1 MPTPSQQIHKTVAD
15 TALPYVTNSSVIST
29 DPQYIGGL
37 NVMTSLRQWAERR
50 PGFSQ
55 SVEPTPTAFSSLQ
68 RQFVWRRWTTPG
80 TTKAG
85 KFFWMGCDISG
96 GVAKVYKMEIG
107 TDASAVLLFTSTS
120 GEPFDFVNSNNT
132 VYFGNGT
139 NMKKYDG
146 TNLWNWGIAAP
157 LAAPTVILVAGT
169 ANVYASWCYLYTY
182 FNSVTGHESSP
193 SLIGP
198 CTGVFAAKD
207 VQIGVVASTD
217 PQVDQIRIYRTPDGG
232 AQDPKEMQEISGSP
246 FANATTTYTD
256 NTADANLSLRT
267 APLFF
272 RNDPPTPS
280 FLCTNSK
287 CYAQGRIWTFKNNNT
302 FYSGF
307 EEISNGVPEECFPGG
322 GDGNVYTWDNEVTA
336 HAGLPDGL
344 AVFTPERIW
353 KVEGD
358 SLDTFRRYQLLEKR
372 GTRSRTAVATL
383 GSSVAWL
390 DTSNTFWVSDMGEI
404 GLGIRPDLQNINPD
418 LSSVAIHISG
428 LFHWVTLLD
437 GGTGKLFV
445 YDLDRQQWMPPWQI
459 GTTGSALTSAET
471 SVGAI
476 QLLLARNRTKALQL
490 VSGTYTDDVS
500 TYAASV
506 QTNMYRLTPESAPPW
521 KGVLDYVELK
531 GDAVLAS
538 NVSQLTDDDP
548 TTGTYIT
555 IPTTGSPQAS
565 PDITSGPNLK
575 TTRYD
580 SNTPTAQMLSL
591 QIQWA
596 AANSNFHLYQTV
608 ASMHS
613 VGQ

>member
-1 MPTPSQQIHKTVAD
+1 MPTPSQQVHKTVAD

-29 DPQYIGGL
+29 DPQYIGGS

-55 SVEPTPTAFSSLQ
+55 TVETVATAFANLQ

-80 TTKAG
+80 TAKAG

-96 GVAKVYKMEIG
+96 AFAKVYKMELG
-107 TDASAVLLFTSTS
+107 VDASAVLLWTSTS
-120 GEPFDFVNSNNT
+120 AESFDFVNSNNT

-139 NMKKYDG
+139 DMKKYDG
-146 TNLWNWGIAAP
+146 TTLSNWGITAP
-157 LAAPTVILVAGT
+157 SVAPTIALVAGT

-182 FNSVTGHESSP
+182 YNSGTGHESSP
-193 SLIGP
+193 SAIGP

-207 VQIGVVASTD
+207 VQIGVTASTD
-217 PQVDQIRIYRTPDGG
+217 PQVDKIRIYRTPDGG
-232 AQDPKEMQEISGSP
+232 AQNPQQMNEISGSP

-256 NTADANLSLRT
+256 NTPDATLILNLRT
-267 APLFF
+267 APAFL
-272 RNDPPTPS
+272 RNDPPPAS
-280 FLCTNSK
+280 FLCTNSR
-287 CYAQGRIWTFKNNNT
+287 CYAQGRIWIFKNNNT
-302 FYSGF
+302 FFSGF
-307 EEISNGVPEECFPGG
+307 EEISNGVPEECFPSGL
-322 GDGNVYTWDNEVTA
+322 DGNVYPWDNEVTG
-336 HAGLPDGL
+336 HAGLPDGI
-344 AVFTPERIW
+344 AVFTPERVF

-358 SLDTFRRYQLLEKR
+358 SLDTFRRYTLLEKR
-372 GTRSRTAVATL
+372 GTRSRTAIATL

-390 DTSNTFWVSDMGEI
+390 DTSNTFWVSDMGEV
-404 GLGIRPDLQNINPD
+404 GLDIRPDLRSIDPARC
-418 LSSVAIHISG
+418 SVAIHISG
-428 LFHWVTLLD
+428 VFHWVTLLD
-437 GGTGKLFV
+437 GANGKLFV
-445 YDLDRQQWMPPWQI
+445 YDLDRQQWMLPW
-459 GTTGSALTSAET
+459 GCGSTASALGSYET

-476 QLLLARNRTKALQL
+476 QLLLARNNTKALQL

-506 QTNMYRLTPESAPPW
+506 QTNMYRVTPDSAPPW

-531 GDAVLAS
+531 GDAVLATT
-538 NVSQLTDDDP
+538 VGQLTDDDP
-548 TTGTYIT
+548 TTGAYLSIT
-555 IPTTGSPQAS
+555 ASAQPS

-575 TTRYD
+575 TTRYS
-580 SNTPTAQMLSL
+580 SNNPTAQLLSL

-596 AANSNFHLYQTV
+596 AANSNFHLYQSV